1 MFTVTLI
8 FIFIACFALIFFVLI
23 QSPKGNALG
32 GGGFASQASNIIGVQ
47 RTGDV
52 LEKITWGTIGFI
64 IIFCLLSTFLM
75 PKGKETEEIKSRSE
89 NVINNAPV
97 TAPAKAPAAPANAPA
112 TSGTKPATAPATK
125 PADNGQKP
133 AATAPAPPKG
143 N

>member
-1 MFTVTLI
+1 MFTITLI

-52 LEKITWGTIGFI
+52 LEKITWGTISFI
-64 IIFCLLSTFLM
+64 VIFCLLSTFLM
-75 PKGKETEEIKSRSE
+75 PKGKGTEEIKSRSE

-97 TAPAKAPAAPANAPA
+97 VAPPKAPTPAPANNPSGNGAKPA
-112 TSGTKPATAPATK
+112 DKPATNK
-125 PADNGQKP
+125 Q
-133 AATAPAPPKG
+133 PAPQQPK
-143 N
+143 

>member
-64 IIFCLLSTFLM
+64 IVFCLLSTFLM

-97 TAPAKAPAAPANAPA
+97 AAPAKAPAAAPGNAPA
-112 TSGTKPATAPATK
+112 NSGTKPATAPPSK
-125 PADNGQKP
+125 PAEKQP
-133 AATAPAPPKG
+133 AATTPAAPKG
-143 N
+143 Q

>member
-64 IIFCLLSTFLM
+64 IVFCLLSTFLM
-75 PKGKETEEIKSRSE
+75 PKGKETEEIKS
-89 NVINNAPV
+89 INKLNL
-97 TAPAKAPAAPANAPA
+97 THY
-112 TSGTKPATAPATK
+112 
-125 PADNGQKP
+125 
-133 AATAPAPPKG
+133 G